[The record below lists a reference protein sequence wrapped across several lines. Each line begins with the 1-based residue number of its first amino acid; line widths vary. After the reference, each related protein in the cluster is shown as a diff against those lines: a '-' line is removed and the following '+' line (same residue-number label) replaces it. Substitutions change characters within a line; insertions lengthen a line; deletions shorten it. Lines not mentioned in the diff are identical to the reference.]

1 MLGWARSMTSADNV
15 QLYSWHVY
23 QFCPEEVV
31 KALTATYCRI
41 KTLWNQLHCHIHWL
55 QGLIFRA
62 NPLELGQV
70 AAMEGGS
77 VGQTAAKPVRQDKAA
92 PTVPDAVWS
101 YFCTVRPSGNLSH
114 DAYYQVWICFFL
126 SDFFRN
132 ISTFN
137 PKVVEDRQENIG
149 DWLNF
154 YYDGDK
160 LGKADY
166 FK

>member
-1 MLGWARSMTSADNV
+1 MAKSQQWREV
-15 QLYSWHVY
+15 QSVRRPQSLWDKTKQLQLS
-23 QFCPEEVV
+23 Q
-31 KALTATYCRI
+31 TQSGATFAQCAPQAIFLMMRI
-41 KTLWNQLHCHIHWL
+41 IKSE
-55 QGLIFRA
+55 F
-62 NPLELGQV
+62 V
-70 AAMEGGS
+70 
-77 VGQTAAKPVRQDKAA
+77 
-92 PTVPDAVWS
+92 
-101 YFCTVRPSGNLSH
+101 
-114 DAYYQVWICFFL
+114 FFL